1 MKIFHEITVDI
12 DRRIKS
18 NFPDLICKKASR
30 RRRQRLYDADYY
42 ERKGK
47 YREICRL
54 TRVESEKLEELSRK
68 YGFKRAVILK
78 KAAFAYINEGA
89 VISKH
94 LASQIQETN
103 FHLRK
108 IGTNINQIAAKTNAL
123 GKITDAF
130 YLRAALKRLQKVETS
145 LESFISSAF

>member
-1 MKIFHEITVDI
+1 MKIFHEIAVDI
-12 DRRIKS
+12 DRKLKTH
-18 NFPDLICKKASR
+18 FPDLICEKASR

-54 TRVESEKLEELSRK
+54 TRVERIELEELSRK
-68 YGFKRAVILK
+68 YGFKRSVILK
-78 KAAFAYINEGA
+78 KAAFAFINEGA
-89 VISKH
+89 VMSKH

-108 IGTNINQIAAKTNAL
+108 IGTNINQIAAKTNAM
-123 GKITDAF
+123 GKITDVF
-130 YLRAALKRLQKVETS
+130 YLQSELKSLRKIEASLQS
-145 LESFISSAF
+145 IISSAF